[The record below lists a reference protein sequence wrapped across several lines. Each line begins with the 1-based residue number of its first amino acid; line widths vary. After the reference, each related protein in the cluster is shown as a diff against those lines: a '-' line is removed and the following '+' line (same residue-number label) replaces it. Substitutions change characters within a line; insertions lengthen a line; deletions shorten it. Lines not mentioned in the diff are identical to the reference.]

1 MNAKTQ
7 NMKTLKDM
15 HQRFAGD
22 RDLSCLVESEKNI
35 TQRVGDVKEIFSY

>member
-22 RDLSCLVESEKNI
+22 RDLSCLVESEKK
-35 TQRVGDVKEIFSY
+35 TSPREWVM